1 MLQDR
6 LLLSSNGRLKR

>member
-6 LLLSSNGRLKR
+6 LLTLVFR